1 MQSCLQGC
9 QEGLW
14 LVAAVRAAVS
24 CWLLLWGWL
33 WWWPLCRRGFW
44 RWRSRR
50 RSYHRCVSCTGC
62 SGWRDNSC
70 RHGQAQAQARVGQ
83 AVGWHG
89 YAGTVEGALPC
100 SCVGKRV
107 WKAEAP
113 GRWDVTRRVPGPGCG
128 RRAAGVTAEEA
139 AAQADLARKGGLSPC
154 SDVSWYGGDACSS
167 AARRCAPRLCGSN
180 GCQLTSTSRRRR
192 RCSIPS
198 DSYSFPGVA
207 VNPLHACQAPERQAQ
222 RRLRPQPE
230 GQENAQPPPHQARG

>member
-1 MQSCLQGC
+1 MRCSKMAAINFAGRAPTAMPYMPSQVPGAALRSRPWGKAAVHCLAPLDALDVCCCRFWWEGRMQSCLQGC

-154 SDVSWYGGDACSS
+154 SDVSWYGGDA
-167 AARRCAPRLCGSN
+167 
-180 GCQLTSTSRRRR
+180 
-192 RCSIPS
+192 
-198 DSYSFPGVA
+198 
-207 VNPLHACQAPERQAQ
+207 
-222 RRLRPQPE
+222 LR
-230 GQENAQPPPHQARG
+230 

>member
-1 MQSCLQGC
+1 MAAINFAGRAPTAMPYMPSQVPGAALRSRPWGKAAVHCLAPLDALDVCCCRFWWEGRMQSCLQGC

-62 SGWRDNSC
+62 SGWRDNSWPE
-70 RHGQAQAQARVGQ
+70 RAGSAPAQMSRGT
-83 AVGWHG
+83 
-89 YAGTVEGALPC
+89 AGT
-100 SCVGKRV
+100 
-107 WKAEAP
+107 
-113 GRWDVTRRVPGPGCG
+113 
-128 RRAAGVTAEEA
+128 
-139 AAQADLARKGGLSPC
+139 
-154 SDVSWYGGDACSS
+154 
-167 AARRCAPRLCGSN
+167 RCAEVV
-180 GCQLTSTSRRRR
+180 
-192 RCSIPS
+192 RCT
-198 DSYSFPGVA
+198 
-207 VNPLHACQAPERQAQ
+207 ACQAPERQAQ